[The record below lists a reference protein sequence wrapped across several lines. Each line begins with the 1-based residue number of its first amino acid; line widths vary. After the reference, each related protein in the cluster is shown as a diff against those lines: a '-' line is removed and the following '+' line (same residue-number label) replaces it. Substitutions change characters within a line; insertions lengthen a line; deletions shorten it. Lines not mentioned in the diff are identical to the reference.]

1 MKRIIAVFVE
11 TSFVESVLMELTRLL
26 YLELRSFDES
36 DEVAVEQL
44 DERGHQVMFAHLQ
57 RRVLVDDLK

>member
-1 MKRIIAVFVE
+1 
-11 TSFVESVLMELTRLL
+11 MEMTRLL